1 MIDTQSVSETL
12 MYLNILMLL
21 SAHEDFIENFDV
33 IYKVTPN
40 IILTNKFKMHSLC
53 QVISCAVADL
63 QAIA

>member
-1 MIDTQSVSETL
+1 MMETESVSKTL
-12 MYLNILMLL
+12 VDLNTLMLL